1 MVGLRP
7 IRKYEF
13 KSSASG
19 LDGVQVFTADIPKG
33 LFRSWA
39 SGFWSISVMR
49 QFFAAY
55 EAEISAIREA
65 GMPLRVIAD
74 VRESAVQSA
83 EVAQFIL
90 DRVTAIYRPGDR
102 VALIVATSMLKAQLR
117 RILPGGIHEYF
128 LSGDAAE
135 KWVMAHGETGWSA
148 SRASGSMPPSADS
161 GRHV

>member
-1 MVGLRP
+1 MVGVRP

-13 KSSASG
+13 KSTGSG

-33 LFRSWA
+33 LIRSWA
-39 SGFWSISVMR
+39 SGFWSIHVMR
-49 QFFAAY
+49 QFFSAY

-65 GMPLRVIAD
+65 GVPLRVIAD

-90 DRVTAIYRPGDR
+90 DRVTSIYRPGDR

-117 RILPGGIHEYF
+117 RILPGGVHEYF

-135 KWVMAHGETGWSA
+135 KWAMAHGETGPLHP
-148 SRASGSMPPSADS
+148 RAVGAMPLSDNS
-161 GRHV
+161 GRHA